1 MAVDAKGNIYV
12 AGYTAG
18 GLPLDSAYQSTNGGG
33 YNEGFFAKISGP
45 AGPPTLAGAVNAE
58 SGSPTI
64 APNTWVEIGGSNLA
78 PAGDTRVWQP
88 SDFQSGNMPTQ
99 LNGVRFL
106 VHYEEPLFANVF
118 HDAAGGLARVHPR
131 HQPDVQRGGGGGRD
145 HVGRLVARAGTGRS

>member
-64 APNTWVEIGGSNLA
+64 APNTWVELGGSNLA
-78 PAGDTRVWQP
+78 KAGDARTWHAP
-88 SDFQSGNMPTQ
+88 EFQSSDHAAY
-99 LNGVRFL
+99 LEGVRW
-106 VHYEEPLFANVF
+106 
-118 HDAAGGLARVHPR
+118 
-131 HQPDVQRGGGGGRD
+131 
-145 HVGRLVARAGTGRS
+145 